1 LSQSVSSAKIA
12 ATPSRDDIDRLMD
25 MVVFSGAG
33 NIAVVGL
40 AKNSGKTVAL
50 NAIIKQAQTS
60 GIRIGIASSGR
71 DGEQL
76 DAVTRLPKPRIEV
89 ERGALVA
96 TTERLAMSASTS
108 LEPLMKTK
116 YVTVLG
122 RLIIYRANSPGVI
135 EVASGNKASVV
146 RSVTELMRHLG
157 AELIVTDGAAGR
169 RFSSAPSLAD
179 ATILSTG
186 AVVAPTLEGVV
197 LRTAHA
203 VEILTT
209 PEWPDPHI
217 ESFDPGCLTNQDIVI
232 ISSSATG
239 KHVEEL
245 KVKSVLV
252 SAAEIVRQLPGPDS
266 TIILGGALPG
276 NLMSDLAT
284 GKKARGSTL
293 VVRDATR
300 ILATHRDISLFKS
313 RGGRIRV
320 FRKINLQ
327 AITTNPVSPDGRMF
341 DAETLLD
348 AVGEAARHI
357 PVVDVVAGKTRNLPG
372 YHETT
377 GDETE
382 GDGVA

>member
-1 LSQSVSSAKIA
+1 MNQSVSSAKIA
-12 ATPSRDDIDRLMD
+12 ATPSRDDTKNPID
-25 MVVFSGAG
+25 MVVFSGAN

-50 NAIIKQAQTS
+50 NAIIKRAQAV
-60 GIRIGIASSGR
+60 GMRIGVASSGR
-71 DGEQL
+71 DGEKL

-89 ERGALVA
+89 QRGALVA
-96 TTERLAMSASTS
+96 TAEKLAMSASAS
-108 LEPLMKTK
+108 LEPLIKTK
-116 YVTVLG
+116 HVTVLG
-122 RLIIYRANSPGVI
+122 RLIIYRVNSPGAI

-146 RSVTELMRHLG
+146 KSVTELMRHLG
-157 AELIVTDGAAGR
+157 AELIVIDGAAGR

-197 LRTAHA
+197 SRTAQV
-203 VEILTT
+203 VEILTS
-209 PEWPDPHI
+209 PQWSDPHRQR
-217 ESFDPGCLTNQDIVI
+217 FDPESLTNQDVVI
-232 ISSSATG
+232 ISSGAMG
-239 KHVEEL
+239 NHVEEL

-252 SAAEIVRQLPGPDS
+252 SAAEIIRQLPGPGS

-276 NLMSDLAT
+276 NLMRDLAANR
-284 GKKARGSTL
+284 KARGST
-293 VVRDATR
+293 VVVGDATR
-300 ILATHRDISLFKS
+300 ILATHRDLSLLKS

-320 FRKINLQ
+320 FHKIHLQ
-327 AITTNPVSPDGRMF
+327 AITTCPVAPDGRMF

-348 AVGEAARHI
+348 AVAKAIKHI

-382 GDGVA
+382 GGGVA